1 MTLSNLNQ
9 QKVLQNL
16 GISAL
21 NEMQEATLEATKKHA
36 NLMLIAPTGSGKT
49 LAYLLSLLTK
59 LEEKDGIQALILAP
73 TRELVLQI
81 ESVLKNMKL
90 PIKINACYGGHM
102 FSIERKNFSVPPSI
116 LVGTPGRIKD
126 HLERGTFSPDTIRHL
141 IFDEFDKSLEMGFIG
156 QMKYITGQLF
166 QVTDKILVSATK
178 AIEVPYYLDF
188 EDHFTLESQ
197 QTATTTL
204 KTQKIT
210 TAKEGKLEGLL
221 MLIRSLG
228 SDQNAIVFANHRDAC
243 DRIGEFLDQ
252 HGVIFSLFRGGL
264 EQDERESQLTKFR
277 NGSTQVLI
285 ATDIAARGIDIP
297 ELDYV
302 VHFQLPPQETT
313 YLHRNG
319 RTARMKAS
327 GTCILMM
334 TEGDYLP
341 HFLDEVPTEF
351 SLAPPKPTHHARFCH
366 LAHQQRK
373 KRQSQQNRLG
383 GLFPAI

>member
-188 EDHFTLESQ
+188 EDHFTIESQ
-197 QTATTTL
+197 Q
-204 KTQKIT
+204 
-210 TAKEGKLEGLL
+210 
-221 MLIRSLG
+221 
-228 SDQNAIVFANHRDAC
+228 
-243 DRIGEFLDQ
+243 DRK
-252 HGVIFSLFRGGL
+252 S
-264 EQDERESQLTKFR
+264 
-277 NGSTQVLI
+277 
-285 ATDIAARGIDIP
+285 
-297 ELDYV
+297 V
-302 VHFQLPPQETT
+302 V
-313 YLHRNG
+313 
-319 RTARMKAS
+319 
-327 GTCILMM
+327 
-334 TEGDYLP
+334 
-341 HFLDEVPTEF
+341 
-351 SLAPPKPTHHARFCH
+351 
-366 LAHQQRK
+366 
-373 KRQSQQNRLG
+373 
-383 GLFPAI
+383 